1 MEYTKGRIKNIYV
14 LRFNDGDDV
23 LAGLT
28 KVVKQEKIKAGII
41 HLTGGIKNCRV
52 VTGPKKTCIPPVPVW
67 QKIKEA
73 HEVVAF
79 GTVFL
84 AGKEPRIHIHLALG
98 RGKAAYVGCL
108 RTGSEAYLVL
118 EGVIIEMEAKV
129 VREYDK
135 KSGFNLIKII
145 KNKKRKVLGFGF

>member
-1 MEYTKGRIKNIYV
+1 MEYTRGKIKHIYV
-14 LRFNDGDDV
+14 LRFKDGDDV
-23 LAGLT
+23 LEGLT
-28 KVVKQEKIKAGII
+28 KVVKREKIKAGII
-41 HLTGGIKNCRV
+41 HLTGGIKNCKV

-67 QKIKEA
+67 QKIDGA

-98 RGKAAYVGCL
+98 RGKNSYVGCL

-129 VREYDK
+129 IREYDK
-135 KSGFNLIKII
+135 KSGFNLLKI
-145 KNKKRKVLGFGF
+145 LS

>member
-41 HLTGGIKNCRV
+41 HLTGVIKNCRV
-52 VTGPKKTCIPPVPVW
+52 VTWPKMTCIPPVPVW

-145 KNKKRKVLGFGF
+145 GKKGKNRS

>member
-1 MEYTKGRIKNIYV
+1 MEYAKGKIKNIYV
-14 LRFNDGDDV
+14 IRFSDGDDI
-23 LAGLT
+23 LNGLIRI
-28 KVVKQEKIKAGII
+28 VKREKIKAGII
-41 HLTGGIKNCRV
+41 HLTGGIKNCKV

-67 QKIKEA
+67 QKINEA

-84 AGKEPRIHIHLALG
+84 LGKEPKIHIHLALG
-98 RGKAAYVGCL
+98 RGKDAYVGCL

-118 EGVIIEMEAKV
+118 EGVVIEMEAKV

-135 KSGFNLIKII
+135 KSGFNLLKIV
-145 KNKKRKVLGFGF
+145 KGKK